1 MVKIRYLIKPKI
13 NNYDNYDE
21 KYIKVKFNSDDAL
34 NLKKTLELCI
44 MVVVVRS
51 VFHED
56 NKYQPQFFLDECFQ
70 KL

>member
-1 MVKIRYLIKPKI
+1 MVKIRYLIKPK
-13 NNYDNYDE
+13 NDNYDE

-34 NLKKTLELCI
+34 HLKKTLELCI

-56 NKYQPQFFLDECFQ
+56 NKYQPQFFLDECFH